1 MDVDG
6 ILTDGTIGTSSDG
19 REIKFFSV
27 LDGLGLKR
35 VLESGL
41 EVAWISGR
49 RSGATIRRARELRI
63 PRVIQGR
70 TDKLAALSELA
81 AELGISREECLYLGD
96 DDIDAPALRWASVGI
111 TVPTAMPAARL
122 AADWITNRE
131 AGRGAVRQVC
141 DLLLA
146 ARGADRFL
154 PRENDAPE
162 CHRRSPIAL
171 RICALGAAW
180 LFRAAA
186 ADSGLAPAK
195 NWVLPLFTKEGYHS
209 MTLRGAEVH
218 PVSSVRIDVT
228 DLNITVF
235 SGDDAAQVETVLLS
249 PHASYFPREKRASG
263 PGSVRVIRFGD
274 GKLRRSRARTGP
286 MSRRGKS
293 FHPPPCPRSLLRT
306 IERHGLMK

>member
-19 REIKFFSV
+19 REIKFFSA

-81 AELGISREECLYLGD
+81 ARLGFVREECLYMGD
-96 DDIDAPALRWASVGI
+96 DDIDAPALRWASIGI

-146 ARGADRFL
+146 TRGV
-154 PRENDAPE
+154 E
-162 CHRRSPIAL
+162 
-171 RICALGAAW
+171 
-180 LFRAAA
+180 
-186 ADSGLAPAK
+186 AK
-195 NWVLPLFTKEGYHS
+195 G
-209 MTLRGAEVH
+209 
-218 PVSSVRIDVT
+218 
-228 DLNITVF
+228 
-235 SGDDAAQVETVLLS
+235 
-249 PHASYFPREKRASG
+249 
-263 PGSVRVIRFGD
+263 
-274 GKLRRSRARTGP
+274 
-286 MSRRGKS
+286 
-293 FHPPPCPRSLLRT
+293 
-306 IERHGLMK
+306 